1 MEECNW
7 YLGGSQ
13 INEGHYHHQFWNS
26 LWGKQCVY
34 YLFVLGYSKYYHFE
48 YFTYFWLLLFIFV
61 LDFIVLIL
69 LFKFILSNS
78 LFLNMSCAYIMHF
91 KVLFMNFKNICSHI
105 DGRKRYFF
113 LNIKQKAQDVFAVQL
128 LSRVWLF
135 ATPRTAACQASLSFI
150 ISQSL
155 FKLMYISSSVAPFSS
170 CPQSF
175 PASGSFPMSRLFSLG
190 GWSIGVSASV
200 LPMNIQSWFPL
211 GLTGLISLQS
221 LRIQNTS
228 FSHKTKF
235 YFNLKST
242 NLEFGDYRI
251 GLG

>member
-34 YLFVLGYSKYYHFE
+34 YLFILGYSKYYHFE

-91 KVLFMNFKNICSHI
+91 KVLFMNFKNTCSHI

-135 ATPRTAACQASLSFI
+135 ATHGLQHARLPCPSLSPKVCSNSCTSHPLLPPSPPALNL
-150 ISQSL
+150 SQHQGL
-155 FKLMYISSSVAPFSS
+155 FQWVSSS
-170 CPQSF
+170 
-175 PASGSFPMSRLFSLG
+175 
-190 GWSIGVSASV
+190 
-200 LPMNIQSWFPL
+200 
-211 GLTGLISLQS
+211 
-221 LRIQNTS
+221 
-228 FSHKTKF
+228 H
-235 YFNLKST
+235 
-242 NLEFGDYRI
+242 
-251 GLG
+251 